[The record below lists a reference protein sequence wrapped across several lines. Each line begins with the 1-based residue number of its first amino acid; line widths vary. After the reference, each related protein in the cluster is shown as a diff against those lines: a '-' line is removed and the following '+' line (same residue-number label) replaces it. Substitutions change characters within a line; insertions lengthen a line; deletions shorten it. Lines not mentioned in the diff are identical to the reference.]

1 VLGVLVCWVCLGV
14 GAAYQ
19 LTDPESVL

>member
-14 GAAYQ
+14 GVFPIAK
-19 LTDPESVL
+19 TGKV